1 MTGAVISFHAASN
14 HNSNLTSPPP
24 PNATVPNPRSKQRTL
39 QGELSRTAAVT
50 STIAEKLE
58 AQRTATTAAEE
69 RADGVE
75 RERAALAR

>member
-1 MTGAVISFHAASN
+1 M
-14 HNSNLTSPPP
+14 
-24 PNATVPNPRSKQRTL
+24 
-39 QGELSRTAAVT
+39 T